1 MNRTLFSHVLVPH
14 DFSPAADRALA
25 AAVELASTAGG
36 DVTVLHVIAPFY
48 PLRDLTYAPHVL
60 DAPALEAQVLSK
72 LERHVGSFGGE
83 QGVRCV
89 VTTGNPGQR
98 IVQAA
103 EGASCIVMPTA
114 GRTGAAHALIG
125 STAERV
131 VRLSPVPVVV
141 LPGAR
146 RTARSR
152 AAAPARRAR
161 A

>member
-1 MNRTLFSHVLVPH
+1 MNGTLFSHVLVPH
-14 DFSPAADRALA
+14 DFTAAADRAVTV
-25 AAVELASTAGG
+25 AVELAGSAGG
-36 DVTVLHVIAPFY
+36 EVTVLHVIAPFY

-60 DAPALEAQVLSK
+60 DAPALEARVLSR
-72 LERHVGSFGGE
+72 LERHVAPFGGE
-83 QGVRCV
+83 RGVRCI

-146 RTARSR
+146 RAPRSR
-152 AAAPARRAR
+152 AARGKRRPR